1 MSAVL
6 RTKVKPGSERSLGV
20 HDQLGSLRIV
30 QVILLHVYISYKN
43 LVAKGVLCTE
53 ALLDLK
59 GMDQKLELGKVCVTG
74 ASGFL
79 ASWLIKR
86 LLLSGYHVTGTVRD
100 PGNQKKLAHLWRLE
114 GARERLRLVKAD
126 LMEEGSFDDA
136 ILGCHGVFHSASP
149 VLKPSSDP
157 KACLNMLYTEI
168 LEPAVEGTLNV
179 LRSCKKNPSLRR
191 VVLTSSSSAV
201 RVRPDGDFDS
211 NIPLDESSWS
221 SVELCETLQLQSKA
235 KQCRTI
241 MIYSRTLVKL
251 HICLWYA
258 AWDFCKEN
266 GIDLVTVLPSFV
278 IGPCLP
284 PDLCSTASD
293 VLGLLKA
300 GETEKFKWHGR
311 MGYVHIDDVALCHIS
326 VYEHES
332 AHGRYL
338 CSSTVLDNNE
348 LASLLSKQYPSLPI
362 PKRFEQLGR
371 PRYDLNTSKLKSL
384 GFKFK
389 TIQEMFD
396 DCIASL
402 VEQVVCLSC
411 LSNFIYFHGGL
422 LVSITNKL
430 YVSLWLISEDKRFDK
445 RTEIQVR
452 DQTADSHFAMYLLIE
467 AKAQT
472 INCFSSTTRF
482 QNLESSNQRA
492 ECKAGSETTTFSL
505 SQKLKLFPNNY
516 TISKSMRRGSKSI
529 PGSTTTVAGAAEKAV
544 GKLETLEVELCII
557 YYLIVRSEHSFK
569 LHRIS
574 LVNRDQENLDQRIN
588 MELVV
593 QEWHGTSA
601 LLPDLPNSN
610 HS

>member
-1 MSAVL
+1 
-6 RTKVKPGSERSLGV
+6 
-20 HDQLGSLRIV
+20 
-30 QVILLHVYISYKN
+30 
-43 LVAKGVLCTE
+43 
-53 ALLDLK
+53 
-59 GMDQKLELGKVCVTG
+59 MDQKLESGKVCVTG

-136 ILGCHGVFHSASP
+136 VLGCHGVFHTASP
-149 VLKPSSDP
+149 
-157 KACLNMLYTEI
+157 TEI

-191 VVLTSSSSAV
+191 VVLTSSSSTV
-201 RVRPDGDFDS
+201 RVRPDEDFDS

-221 SVELCETLQLQSKA
+221 SVELCETLQIWYPLSKILA
-235 KQCRTI
+235 EK
-241 MIYSRTLVKL
+241 
-251 HICLWYA
+251 A

-293 VLGLLKA
+293 VLGLLKAPICLNNKA

-338 CSSTVLDNNE
+338 CSSTVLDNNV
-348 LASLLSKQYPSLPI
+348 LASLLSRQYPSLPI
-362 PKRFEQLGR
+362 PKRRLRTVIKFNVYMGIFRFEQLGR

-402 VEQVVCLSC
+402 GMDQKLESGKVCVTGASGFLAS
-411 LSNFIYFHGGL
+411 
-422 LVSITNKL
+422 
-430 YVSLWLISEDKRFDK
+430 WLIKRLLLSGYHVTGTVRDPDYGHLFIRAFKGNQKKLAHLWRLEGARERLRLVKADLIEEGSFDDAILGCHGVFHSASP
-445 RTEIQVR
+445 TEILEPAVEGTLNVLRSCKKNPSLRRVVLTSSSSAVR
-452 DQTADSHFAMYLLIE
+452 VRPDEDFDSNTPLD
-467 AKAQT
+467 
-472 INCFSSTTRF
+472 
-482 QNLESSNQRA
+482 ESSW
-492 ECKAGSETTTFSL
+492 SS
-505 SQKLKLFPNNY
+505 
-516 TISKSMRRGSKSI
+516 
-529 PGSTTTVAGAAEKAV
+529 
-544 GKLETLEVELCII
+544 VELCEILQFKFCHDHHQI
-557 YYLIVRSEHSFK
+557 HIKSYGLCEFKFKWLGRMGYVHIDDVAICHILVYEHESANGRYLCSSTVLDNNE
-569 LHRIS
+569 LAS
-574 LVNRDQENLDQRIN
+574 LLSKQYP
-588 MELVV
+588 
-593 QEWHGTSA
+593 S
-601 LLPDLPNSN
+601 LPIPKNKEGPYL
-610 HS
+610 

>member
-1 MSAVL
+1 
-6 RTKVKPGSERSLGV
+6 
-20 HDQLGSLRIV
+20 
-30 QVILLHVYISYKN
+30 
-43 LVAKGVLCTE
+43 
-53 ALLDLK
+53 
-59 GMDQKLELGKVCVTG
+59 MDQKLESGKVCVTG

-149 VLKPSSDP
+149 VLKPLSDP
-157 KACLNMLYTEI
+157 KTEI

-191 VVLTSSSSAV
+191 VVLTSSSTAV
-201 RVRPDGDFDS
+201 RVRPDEDFDS

-221 SVELCETLQLQSKA
+221 SVEFCKTLQ
-235 KQCRTI
+235 I
-241 MIYSRTLVKL
+241 
-251 HICLWYA
+251 WYPLPKILAEKA
-258 AWDFCKEN
+258 AWDFCKEY

-278 IGPCLP
+278 IGQSLP
-284 PDLCSTASD
+284 PDLCATASD
-293 VLGLLKA
+293 VLGLLK

-311 MGYVHIDDVALCHIS
+311 MGYVHIDDVALCHIL

-332 AHGRYL
+332 ANGRYL

-402 VEQVVCLSC
+402 VEQGHLTQSV
-411 LSNFIYFHGGL
+411 
-422 LVSITNKL
+422 
-430 YVSLWLISEDKRFDK
+430 
-445 RTEIQVR
+445 
-452 DQTADSHFAMYLLIE
+452 
-467 AKAQT
+467 
-472 INCFSSTTRF
+472 
-482 QNLESSNQRA
+482 
-492 ECKAGSETTTFSL
+492 
-505 SQKLKLFPNNY
+505 
-516 TISKSMRRGSKSI
+516 
-529 PGSTTTVAGAAEKAV
+529 
-544 GKLETLEVELCII
+544 
-557 YYLIVRSEHSFK
+557 
-569 LHRIS
+569 
-574 LVNRDQENLDQRIN
+574 
-588 MELVV
+588 
-593 QEWHGTSA
+593 
-601 LLPDLPNSN
+601 
-610 HS
+610 

>member
-1 MSAVL
+1 MLQS
-6 RTKVKPGSERSLGV
+6 P
-20 HDQLGSLRIV
+20 SLRDQENLDQRINMEVVV
-30 QVILLHVYISYKN
+30 QEWHGTS
-43 LVAKGVLCTE
+43 
-53 ALLDLK
+53 ALLPDLPNSNHSSRLNHYTFAFDF
-59 GMDQKLELGKVCVTG
+59 GMDQKLESGKVCVTG

-100 PGNQKKLAHLWRLE
+100 PGNQKKLAHLWRLD

-149 VLKPSSDP
+149 
-157 KACLNMLYTEI
+157 TEI

-179 LRSCKKNPSLRR
+179 LRSCKKNLSLRR

-201 RVRPDGDFDS
+201 RVRPDEDFDS
-211 NIPLDESSWS
+211 NIPLDESLWS
-221 SVELCETLQLQSKA
+221 SVELCETLQIWYPLSKILA
-235 KQCRTI
+235 EK
-241 MIYSRTLVKL
+241 
-251 HICLWYA
+251 A

-293 VLGLLKA
+293 VLGLLK
-300 GETEKFKWHGR
+300 GETKKFKWHGR

-338 CSSTVLDNNE
+338 CSSIVLDNNE

-371 PRYDLNTSKLKSL
+371 PRYDFDTSKLKSL

-402 VEQVVCLSC
+402 VEQGHLTQSV
-411 LSNFIYFHGGL
+411 
-422 LVSITNKL
+422 
-430 YVSLWLISEDKRFDK
+430 
-445 RTEIQVR
+445 
-452 DQTADSHFAMYLLIE
+452 
-467 AKAQT
+467 
-472 INCFSSTTRF
+472 
-482 QNLESSNQRA
+482 
-492 ECKAGSETTTFSL
+492 
-505 SQKLKLFPNNY
+505 
-516 TISKSMRRGSKSI
+516 
-529 PGSTTTVAGAAEKAV
+529 
-544 GKLETLEVELCII
+544 
-557 YYLIVRSEHSFK
+557 
-569 LHRIS
+569 
-574 LVNRDQENLDQRIN
+574 
-588 MELVV
+588 
-593 QEWHGTSA
+593 
-601 LLPDLPNSN
+601 
-610 HS
+610 